1 MIREKEG
8 ARRKEKGFSSLLL
21 EPSSLIHSLSP
32 WFIFSNKTE
41 KKYRR
46 VKMKRK
52 IWAVLCVP
60 ILLGSLFS
68 FAEDSSAAAKKY
80 ITIGTASAGGTFY
93 IVGGGIANLL
103 NKYIPGVEAVP
114 KVTPGSSAENVPALD
129 QKKIEMAFCTSDQ
142 VYFGNK
148 GTGMYKKA
156 YPNVQVIMSTYSAP
170 LHFIVLAKSGI
181 TSIKQLEGKK
191 IAMGARGST
200 QEKMALEAFIAYGV
214 QKWDPYRLT
223 IAETINA
230 LRDGTVDAGN
240 PPAGVPISTVMDLAS
255 THDIRI
261 LPFEEKE
268 MAIILKANPYWSREV
283 IPANSYRGQTQD
295 VPTFAYYTVIVTYK
309 DMDEK
314 LIYDIT
320 KLLIEKSDELAKVHP
335 VGKEFNLKNITK
347 GVATPFHPGA
357 KKYFAEKGFTVP

>member
-1 MIREKEG
+1 MKKTAFFLLG
-8 ARRKEKGFSSLLL
+8 ALVFWSALGGFS
-21 EPSSLIHSLSP
+21 
-32 WFIFSNKTE
+32 
-41 KKYRR
+41 
-46 VKMKRK
+46 
-52 IWAVLCVP
+52 
-60 ILLGSLFS
+60 
-68 FAEDSSAAAKKY
+68 DSAQAASKKY
-80 ITIGTASAGGTFY
+80 ITMGTASAGGTFY

-103 NKYIPGVEAVP
+103 NKYIPGVDAVA
-114 KVTPGSSAENVPALD
+114 KVTPGSSAENIPALE
-129 QKKIEMAFCTSDQ
+129 KKNIEMATCTSDQ
-142 VYFGNK
+142 VYFGYK
-148 GTGMYKKA
+148 GGAMYKNP
-156 YPNVQVIMSTYSAP
+156 YPSVRVIMSTYSAP

-181 TSIKQLEGKK
+181 TSIKGLEGKK

-200 QEKMALEAFIAYGV
+200 QEKMALETFKAYGL
-214 QKWDPYRLT
+214 KEWNPYRLT

-261 LPFEEKE
+261 LSIEEKQME
-268 MAIILKANPYWSREV
+268 MVLKENPYWSKEI

-320 KLLIEKSDELAKVHP
+320 KLLIEKNDELAKVHP
-335 VGKEFNLKNITK
+335 VGKEFTLKNATK
-347 GVATPFHPGA
+347 GVVSPFHPGA
-357 KKYFAEKGFTVP
+357 KKYFAEKGVQTP